1 MNIKKSIRTRRG
13 AKLNLKGSADKIIS
27 NKISSSTYAL
37 NPDDF
42 FGLVPKLSVNE
53 GDMVKAGDPVF
64 FNKKEP
70 RIKVVSPVS
79 GTIKSINRGA
89 KRKIEQIIIESDGN
103 NEMRSHKVDQ
113 WETLERKELISLLL
127 ESGSWPFI
135 KQRPYGTIANP
146 DDFPN
151 AIFVS
156 TINTAPL
163 GADFQYILEKKQD
176 NFKTGLTVLNS
187 LVDQAV
193 FLGIDAT
200 FSKPFED
207 IKNVQKYN
215 VSGPHPAGNLS
226 LHIQEL
232 SPINMGDKVWTV
244 NAEDVANIG
253 SFVKTGVQELKR
265 TIALVGSAI
274 KYPKYFSVNIGIE
287 LSQMLSEATITEDQV
302 RCINGNVLSGS
313 TSHENGYLGYYNNTV
328 SVIPEGN
335 GYRMFGWL
343 PFKDNHILSLS
354 NTSFSKLFNK
364 KGFSVNTNLNGE
376 ERALVVT
383 GEMEKVFPLDL
394 FPMQLIKACMIE
406 DIEKMEALGIYE
418 VVPED
423 FGLIDY
429 ANTSKL
435 EAQEII
441 KQGIE
446 LMINEVG

>member
-1 MNIKKSIRTRRG
+1 MNIKKGIRTQRG
-13 AKLNLKGSADKIIS
+13 AKLNLKGSAEKIIS
-27 NKISSSTYAL
+27 NKIPSPTYAL

-42 FGLVPKLSVNE
+42 FGLIPKLSVNE
-53 GDMVKAGDPVF
+53 GDIVKAGDPVF

-70 RIKVVSPVS
+70 RIKIVSPVS

-89 KRKIEQIIIESDGN
+89 KRKIEKIIIESDGN
-103 NEMRSHKVDQ
+103 NEIRFHEVDQ

-135 KQRPYGTIANP
+135 KQRPYGIIANP
-146 DDFPN
+146 DDFPK

-156 TINTAPL
+156 TIDTAPL
-163 GADFQYILEKKQD
+163 SADFQYILEKNYD

-193 FLGIDAT
+193 FLGIDAA
-200 FSKPFED
+200 FSKPFEN
-207 IKNVQKYN
+207 IENVQKYT

-253 SFVKTGVQELKR
+253 NFVLTGVQDLKR
-265 TIALVGSAI
+265 TIALAGSAV
-274 KYPKYFSVNIGIE
+274 KYPKYFSVNIGTE
-287 LSQMLSEATITEDQV
+287 LSPMLSEVTITEDQV
-302 RCINGNVLSGS
+302 RCINGDVLSGS

-335 GYRMFGWL
+335 NNRMFGWL

-354 NTSFSKLFNK
+354 NTSFSKFFNK
-364 KGFSVNTNLNGE
+364 KGFSVDTSLNGE
-376 ERALVVT
+376 ERAIVVT

>member
-1 MNIKKSIRTRRG
+1 
-13 AKLNLKGSADKIIS
+13 
-27 NKISSSTYAL
+27 
-37 NPDDF
+37 
-42 FGLVPKLSVNE
+42 
-53 GDMVKAGDPVF
+53 
-64 FNKKEP
+64 
-70 RIKVVSPVS
+70 
-79 GTIKSINRGA
+79 
-89 KRKIEQIIIESDGN
+89 
-103 NEMRSHKVDQ
+103 
-113 WETLERKELISLLL
+113 
-127 ESGSWPFI
+127 
-135 KQRPYGTIANP
+135 
-146 DDFPN
+146 
-151 AIFVS
+151 
-156 TINTAPL
+156 
-163 GADFQYILEKKQD
+163 
-176 NFKTGLTVLNS
+176 
-187 LVDQAV
+187 
-193 FLGIDAT
+193 
-200 FSKPFED
+200 
-207 IKNVQKYN
+207 
-215 VSGPHPAGNLS
+215 
-226 LHIQEL
+226 
-232 SPINMGDKVWTV
+232 MGDKVWTV

-274 KYPKYFSVNIGIE
+274 KYPKYFSVNIGIQ
-287 LSQMLSEATITEDQV
+287 LSQMLSEGTITEDQV